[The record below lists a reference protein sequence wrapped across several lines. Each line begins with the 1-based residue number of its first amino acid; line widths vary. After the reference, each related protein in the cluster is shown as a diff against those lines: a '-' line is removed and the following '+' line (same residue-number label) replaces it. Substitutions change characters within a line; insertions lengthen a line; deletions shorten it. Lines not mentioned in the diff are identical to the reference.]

1 MEGPSSLS
9 PEMNNQPM
17 EQLKAKTDK
26 IFAPFGSSNLVSG
39 SKEFLLSNTMTAK
52 FAFLIM
58 VVIIFILLLRIS
70 FEFMNAM
77 FGIQENPILV
87 KGLRKANKYLKV
99 KTTGKGRDIKPIIKS
114 DNEDQGME
122 FTYTIWLNIDDSTSF
137 GDTSNPLERIIFNKS
152 HNIGADGSPKLSLIK
167 DENDTLNLKASMKSY
182 GSEDIEISIPNI
194 PAGKWIH
201 VAVRLEHHNFDVLV
215 NGNIIQRKFIS
226 DVPKQNTYDVLVT
239 PGENHGFDG
248 LISNLQYHNRA
259 LNSLELMDMVS
270 KGPNLK
276 ADANEMVFPPFL
288 SLRWFGIGE

>member
-1 MEGPSSLS
+1 
-9 PEMNNQPM
+9 
-17 EQLKAKTDK
+17 
-26 IFAPFGSSNLVSG
+26 
-39 SKEFLLSNTMTAK
+39 
-52 FAFLIM
+52 
-58 VVIIFILLLRIS
+58 
-70 FEFMNAM
+70 M

-122 FTYTIWLNIDDSTSF
+122 FTYTIWLNIDDTTSF
-137 GDTSNPLERIIFNKS
+137 GETDPPLERIIFSKAPQTSLNS
-152 HNIGADGSPKLSLIK
+152 SSTDVPGSPTLSVTKNGGSL
-167 DENDTLNLKASMKSY
+167 TLNAIMKNY
-182 GSEDIEISIPNI
+182 GTDDTNISVSNI
-194 PAGKWIH
+194 PTGKWIH

-215 NGNIIQRKFIS
+215 NGNIRKRKFIK
-226 DVPKQNTYDVLVT
+226 DVPKQNTYDIFVT
-239 PGENHGFDG
+239 PGEKHGFDG